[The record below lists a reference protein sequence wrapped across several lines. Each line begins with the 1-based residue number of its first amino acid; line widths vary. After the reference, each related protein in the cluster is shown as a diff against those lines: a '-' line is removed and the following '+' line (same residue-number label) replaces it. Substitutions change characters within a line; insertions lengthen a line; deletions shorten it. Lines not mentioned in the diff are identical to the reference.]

1 MPLEPAVSAS
11 RAAFPRFT
19 AALGLLVMA
28 ACSVLGAPSKVRA
41 GELYVPGSARYD
53 AYFGEVHAQQVAADA
68 WPNDRKSARKP
79 LLDTL
84 KLAPETDDIAIMQS
98 TKDRLSAGV
107 LRLEVSGTDV
117 HIVEAVAA
125 RHDGPRDILAALE
138 ETAHA
143 EIARASKLAEVP
155 AHVDALA
162 KTGLELETHIA
173 EDFAGDGQKPFD
185 VREELHASYDVLAA
199 IAGAAQRE
207 RHVAD
212 QFVAELGRA
221 VATGSEVPVVAT
233 TKTKPIIGP
242 AKPELPA
249 KPAPKP
255 ASKPAPPPPVAPA
268 ARPEPRSEPVAAAPK
283 PPPPP
288 APKPAAKSSADEV
301 FNP

>member
-1 MPLEPAVSAS
+1 VSAS
-11 RAAFPRFT
+11 RAVLPRFT
-19 AALGLLVMA
+19 AALGLLVVA

-53 AYFGEVHAQQVAADA
+53 AYFGEVHAQQLAADA
-68 WPNDRKSARKP
+68 WPNDRKNARKP

-84 KLAPETDDIAIMQS
+84 KLAPETDDVAIMQS

-117 HIVEAVAA
+117 HIVEAAAA

-138 ETAHA
+138 EAAHA

-155 AHVDALA
+155 ARVDALA
-162 KTGLELETHIA
+162 KAGHELETHIA

-185 VREELHASYDVLAA
+185 VREELHASYDVLGS
-199 IAGAAQRE
+199 ISDAAQRE

-233 TKTKPIIGP
+233 AKTKPGVGP
-242 AKPELPA
+242 AKPEAPA
-249 KPAPKP
+249 RPAPRLAPKP
-255 ASKPAPPPPVAPA
+255 APMPPPAPVV
-268 ARPEPRSEPVAAAPK
+268 RPEPVAAAPK

-288 APKPAAKSSADEV
+288 APKPSAKSSADEV